1 MEQCREIELKTDT
14 RMAEEKQRDIREA
27 LAILHSFKVVHMDIK
42 PENLAYSP
50 HNKKYVLLDF
60 GFAEMISEDIG
71 EKTWIKPKGTFNYMN
86 Q

>member
-14 RMAEEKQRDIREA
+14 RMAEEKQSDIREA

-60 GFAEMISEDIG
+60 GFAEMIKEDIG
-71 EKTWIKPKGTFNYMN
+71 EKTWINPKGTFNYMN
-86 Q
+86 